1 MERSCSG
8 RTETSLRIQIL
19 QLSRSRSGDAQ
30 APSQV
35 SPHHTSF
42 LHLFIQP
49 TLSFTPHTNLPLRYS
64 SKNLSFG
71 AGRLSSSEVGR
82 LVEHMLTTDYLRLYC
97 ELKTFIPS
105 FIPNR
110 KGYCCPAKGFYT
122 AHSSESLHT
131 SNPIIPP
138 IRS

>member
-105 FIPNR
+105 FIPLPSTLPDSIMSTYSTR
-110 KGYCCPAKGFYT
+110 TLKST
-122 AHSSESLHT
+122 QRSS
-131 SNPIIPP
+131 IKW
-138 IRS
+138 